1 MNPIVTSY
9 TRLFLS
15 LGIGLFL
22 GANAYGQTATF
33 NSIYSILQANCTNST
48 CHNGSNSVVNFSGS
62 PADVY
67 NRLINATPT
76 NPAAAAK
83 GHKLVDPGY
92 PERSFLL
99 RKLSH
104 PGFDNYYAL
113 DDPDEGDYMP
123 KDAPSLANKDIEL
136 VRQWILFG
144 ANDSTEYVDPAL
156 IADFYDGQGK
166 ARVPV
171 PVAPLASEGFQ
182 MRLGPFFLDSQQEE
196 EYFKKQDIQIPVD
209 QEVNRIEVFFNDE
222 SHHFIIYNMDLATV
236 DEYDEGLRNIED
248 GASNMLDNRIVAA
261 WQDAMNIKLPPTTA
275 YYWDAGTILDLN
287 FHLRNFDADSI
298 MAAEVFVNVYTQPSG
313 IADQEM
319 ISELIPIDIIPY
331 LLGTGDVGQSL
342 IIPNTGQEITFTDA
356 LALPF
361 ISDTWHIWLLSTHTH
376 SRGTDYDIYTR
387 NVDGSKGEQL
397 FEGFYNFDY
406 SFNQGFYD
414 WEHPPVRYF
423 DPLKPVPVGQLNG
436 GLIHEAK
443 YVNNGAQTLF
453 WGDRTTD
460 EMMLFFIQYTENPL
474 AVTALDPEL
483 SNRVAFSVSPNPF
496 RGTSEVNYTLEE
508 SAEVQV
514 EVYNLLGKKVQTL
527 ASGLQTPGRH
537 TYRFEPAAAGLSA
550 GIYIV
555 RLEVNGAI
563 TSKKVVS
570 LE

>member
-1 MNPIVTSY
+1 
-9 TRLFLS
+9 
-15 LGIGLFL
+15 
-22 GANAYGQTATF
+22 
-33 NSIYSILQANCTNST
+33 
-48 CHNGSNSVVNFSGS
+48 
-62 PADVY
+62 
-67 NRLINATPT
+67 
-76 NPAAAAK
+76 
-83 GHKLVDPGY
+83 
-92 PERSFLL
+92 
-99 RKLSH
+99 
-104 PGFDNYYAL
+104 
-113 DDPDEGDYMP
+113 
-123 KDAPSLANKDIEL
+123 
-136 VRQWILFG
+136 
-144 ANDSTEYVDPAL
+144 
-156 IADFYDGQGK
+156 
-166 ARVPV
+166 
-171 PVAPLASEGFQ
+171 
-182 MRLGPFFLDSQQEE
+182 
-196 EYFKKQDIQIPVD
+196 
-209 QEVNRIEVFFNDE
+209 
-222 SHHFIIYNMDLATV
+222 
-236 DEYDEGLRNIED
+236 
-248 GASNMLDNRIVAA
+248 
-261 WQDAMNIKLPPTTA
+261 
-275 YYWDAGTILDLN
+275 
-287 FHLRNFDADSI
+287 
-298 MAAEVFVNVYTQPSG
+298 
-313 IADQEM
+313 M

-342 IIPNTGQEITFTDA
+342 VIPNTGQEITFTDA

-361 ISDTWHIWLLSTHTH
+361 ISDTWHIWLLSSHTH

-460 EMMLFFIQYTENPL
+460 EMMLFFIQYTDNPL
-474 AVTALDPEL
+474 AVTALDPDL

-496 RGTSEVNYTLEE
+496 RGISEVNYTLEE

-514 EVYNLLGKKVQTL
+514 EVFNLLGKKVQTL

-537 TYRFEPAAAGLSA
+537 VYRFEPAVTGLPA

-555 RLEVNGAI
+555 RLEINGAV